1 MNQIIPFE
9 QMANF
14 PVSYE
19 GDFDLNAGA
28 EEFASVKFPVIS
40 VKNARFHVKRE
51 GTKTLILRPKAKATD
66 PDEPASYIDMV
77 VLNLQKSK
85 TFYVNGWTEGSEEKP
100 DCFSNDGTRPD
111 ASAQDPQCATCAL
124 CPHNAWGSGVNDKG
138 EATKGKACSDVLRLA
153 IASPA
158 SLEDVFMFR
167 VPPASLKNFA
177 EVSKLLSSKRV
188 PVNAAVIR
196 ISPDSDKTGVMTFQ
210 AIGGL
215 DAATYAKASAMKG
228 SDLVLA
234 ITGKS
239 HQNPA
244 PAAQIAAPA
253 AKPEP
258 VVDPKEVE
266 KKAKAEAKAKKLA
279 AAKAALAAAEAD
291 EEEAPTEA
299 EPVKTE
305 KSTTTTTTSSS
316 FDAELA
322 ALIG

>member
-9 QMANF
+9 QMNQY
-14 PVSYE
+14 PVQYE

-51 GTKTLILRPKAKATD
+51 GTKTLILRPKNKPTD

-85 TFYVNGWTEGSEEKP
+85 TFYADGWTEGSEEKP

-111 ASAQDPQCATCAL
+111 VSAQDPQCTTCAL
-124 CPHNAWGSGVNDKG
+124 CPHNAWGSGVNEKG

-153 IASPA
+153 VASPA
-158 SLEDVFMFR
+158 NLEEVFMFR

-196 ISPDSDKTGVMTFQ
+196 IAPDSDKTGVITFQ

-215 DAATYAKASAMKG
+215 DAATYAKASAMK
-228 SDLVLA
+228 SNDLVLA

-244 PAAQIAAPA
+244 PAGQIAAPA
-253 AKPEP
+253 AKPE
-258 VVDPKEVE
+258 VAVDPEEAK

-291 EEEAPTEA
+291 EEEAPV
-299 EPVKTE
+299 EPAAKPE
-305 KSTTTTTTSSS
+305 KSTMATTTSSN